1 LLTRNPININLGFS
15 ELTQTTFD
23 KGNHYQYISNSL
35 FNTDYNY
42 FNVNSEK
49 IHYKK
54 YTNYILKDKK
64 QILIDNLIKHSIY
77 LQNMDNELNTT
88 DLKTKKE
95 IVYLYTKT
103 IENIGMIEYLI
114 FSPELNKKG
123 VLHLHYFIAIKSII
137 GYNDKLEGNILE

>member
-1 LLTRNPININLGFS
+1 MLERRLNKKTLYRRFEIFINELVNKGYMFYFITIN
-15 ELTQTTFD
+15 
-23 KGNHYQYISNSL
+23 N
-35 FNTDYNY
+35 
-42 FNVNSEK
+42 
-49 IHYKK
+49 
-54 YTNYILKDKK
+54 
-64 QILIDNLIKHSIY
+64 
-77 LQNMDNELNTT
+77 NELNTT

>member
-77 LQNMDNELNTT
+77 LQNMDISI
-88 DLKTKKE
+88 K
-95 IVYLYTKT
+95 
-103 IENIGMIEYLI
+103 
-114 FSPELNKKG
+114 NK
-123 VLHLHYFIAIKSII
+123 
-137 GYNDKLEGNILE
+137 